1 MPILRPENVWLSI
14 QSVGDE
20 FLSYGP
26 IAYVTHFF
34 ELSVIFKWTLVE
46 YVRSLL
52 KTSLWKIIDKK

>member
-1 MPILRPENVWLSI
+1 LLIPPPQKKEFKAQIMPILRPENVWLSI

-34 ELSVIFKWTLVE
+34 ELSVIFK
-46 YVRSLL
+46 
-52 KTSLWKIIDKK
+52 